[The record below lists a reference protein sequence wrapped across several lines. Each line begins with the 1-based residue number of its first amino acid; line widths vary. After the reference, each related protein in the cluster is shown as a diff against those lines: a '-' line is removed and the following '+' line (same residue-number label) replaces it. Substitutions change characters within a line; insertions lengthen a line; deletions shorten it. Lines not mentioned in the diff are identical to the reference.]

1 MSLRFLTAGESH
13 GPSLTAI
20 LDGMPAGLKLSA
32 SIIDLE
38 LARRQKGFGSG
49 GRMKLEKDA
58 VQILGGVMAGETTGA
73 PIALLV
79 ENADHIKWK
88 GKAIEPM
95 TAPRPGH
102 ADLTGA
108 VKYGYKDL
116 RPALERASAR
126 ETAMRVAAGAVCKH
140 FLAQFGII
148 VGGYVS
154 SIGKIQTNFGDV
166 PYEERFARAEDSDVR
181 CPVEASASQMRA
193 EIEKT
198 IHGKNTLGGVLEIV
212 ALNVPIGLGSFA
224 QWDKRLEARL
234 AMAIMSVQAIKG
246 VEIGDAFENA
256 KRLGTQAHDP
266 IQLQNAEGRSQNINY
281 QLPITNY
288 QSLTRNSNRAGG
300 IEGGISNGQ
309 PIIIRAAMKPIA
321 TTLTPQQTV
330 DLASGQESPTKYE
343 RSDFCPVPRAAPILE
358 AMVAFVLADALIE
371 KLGGDSMNEMK
382 PRFETLRKATL
393 EDLVMDNFPHVF
405 WE

>member
-1 MSLRFLTAGESH
+1 MTLRFLTAGESH

-20 LDGMPAGLKLSA
+20 LDGMPAGLKLHA
-32 SIIDLE
+32 SMIDPE
-38 LARRQKGFGSG
+38 LARRQKGYGSG
-49 GRMKLEKDA
+49 GRMKIEKDT

-79 ENADHIKWK
+79 QNDDHAKWK
-88 GKAIEPM
+88 GREIEPM

-108 VKYGYKDL
+108 VKYGYRDL

-126 ETAMRVAAGAVCKH
+126 ETTMRVAVGAVCKR
-140 FLAQFGII
+140 FLSEFGVV

-154 SIGKIQTNFGDV
+154 SIGEVETDFDDM
-166 PYEERFARAEDSDVR
+166 PYAERFRLAEESEVR
-181 CPVEASASQMRA
+181 CPVESSAAKMRDA
-193 EIEKT
+193 IEKT

-212 ALNVPIGLGSFA
+212 ALNVPVGLGSFM

-246 VEIGDAFENA
+246 VEVGDAFANA
-256 KRLGTQAHDP
+256 RLPGTQAHDP
-266 IQLQNAEGRSQNINY
+266 MTLDDEKIFRSM
-281 QLPITNY
+281 
-288 QSLTRNSNRAGG
+288 NRAGG
-300 IEGGISNGQ
+300 TEGGVSNGQ
-309 PIIIRAAMKPIA
+309 PIVIRAAMKPIA

-330 DLASGQESPTKYE
+330 DLGTGEESPTRYE
-343 RSDFCPVPRAAPILE
+343 RSDFCPVPRAVPILE

-371 KLGGDSMNEMK
+371 KLGGDSINEMK
-382 PRFETLRKATL
+382 PRFESLRTATL
-393 EDLVMDNFPHVF
+393 ADLQMDNTPHLF

>member
-1 MSLRFLTAGESH
+1 MPLRFLTAGESH

-20 LDGMPAGLKLSA
+20 LDGMPAGLPLTPD
-32 SIIDLE
+32 IIDRE
-38 LARRQKGFGSG
+38 LVRRQQGYGSG
-49 GRMKLEKDA
+49 GRMKIEKDA

-79 ENADHIKWK
+79 PNADHAKWK
-88 GKAIEPM
+88 GKAIKPM

-108 VKYGYKDL
+108 VKFGYRDL

-126 ETAMRVAAGAVCKH
+126 ETTMRVAAGAVCKH
-140 FLAQFGII
+140 FLAQFGIV
-148 VGGYVS
+148 VGGYVT
-154 SIGKIQTNFGDV
+154 SIGEVSTDFGDM
-166 PYEERFARAEDSDVR
+166 PYEERFTRAEESDVR
-181 CPVEASASQMRA
+181 SPVEMSAFQMRA

-212 ALNVPIGLGSFA
+212 ALNVPVGLGSFS
-224 QWDKRLEARL
+224 QWDKRLEAKL
-234 AMAIMSVQAIKG
+234 ALAVMSVQAIKG

-256 KRLGTQAHDP
+256 RLPGTKVQDEIHLIP
-266 IQLQNAEGRSQNINY
+266 NSH
-281 QLPITNY
+281 
-288 QSLTRNSNRAGG
+288 SLIRNSNRAGG

-330 DLASGQESPTKYE
+330 DLGTGEESPTKYE
-343 RSDFCPVPRAAPILE
+343 RSDFCPVPRAVPILE
-358 AMVAFVLADALIE
+358 SMVAFVLADALLE
-371 KLGGDSMNEMK
+371 KLGGDSMNEIK
-382 PRFETLRKATL
+382 PRFESLRKATF
-393 EDLVMDNFPHVF
+393 EDLQMDNTSHIF
-405 WE
+405 WK

>member
-1 MSLRFLTAGESH
+1 MTLRFLTAGESH

-20 LDGMPAGLKLSA
+20 LDGMPAGLPLTT

-38 LARRQKGFGSG
+38 LARRQKGYGSG
-49 GRMKLEKDA
+49 GRMKIEKDI
-58 VQILGGVMAGETTGA
+58 VEILGGVMAGETTGA

-79 ENADHIKWK
+79 QNMDHVKWK

-95 TAPRPGH
+95 TSPRPGH

-126 ETAMRVAAGAVCKH
+126 ETTMRVAAGAVCKH
-140 FLAQFGII
+140 FLSQFGII

-154 SIGKIQTNFGDV
+154 SIGAVQTDFGDIS
-166 PYEERFARAEDSDVR
+166 YEERFARAEESDVR
-181 CPVEASASQMRA
+181 CPVQSSAAKMRD

-198 IHGKNTLGGVLEIV
+198 IHGKNTLGGIVEII
-212 ALNVPIGLGSFA
+212 ALNVPLGLGSFA
-224 QWDKRLEARL
+224 QWDRRLEARL
-234 AMAIMSVQAIKG
+234 AMAVMSVQAIKG
-246 VEIGDAFENA
+246 VEVGDAFANA
-256 KRLGTQAHDP
+256 RLPGTEAQDG
-266 IQLQNAEGRSQNINY
+266 IRLEDGDLVRM
-281 QLPITNY
+281 
-288 QSLTRNSNRAGG
+288 SNRAGG
-300 IEGGISNGQ
+300 TEAGVSNGQ
-309 PIIIRAAMKPIA
+309 PIVIRAAMKPIA

-330 DLASGQESPTKYE
+330 DLRSGVESPTKYE
-343 RSDFCPVPRAAPILE
+343 RSDFCPVPRAVPILE

-371 KLGGDSMNEMK
+371 KLGGDSIDEMK
-382 PRFETLRKATL
+382 PRFEALRKANL
-393 EDLVMDNFPHVF
+393 DDLQMDNIPHVF

>member
-1 MSLRFLTAGESH
+1 MLRFLTAGESH
-13 GPSLTAI
+13 GPSLTTI
-20 LDGMPAGLKLSA
+20 LDGIPAGLPITTE
-32 SIIDLE
+32 IINKE
-38 LARRQKGFGSG
+38 LARRQQGYGSG
-49 GRMKLEKDA
+49 GRMKIEKDT
-58 VQILGGVMAGETTGA
+58 VQILGGVMGGETTGA

-79 ENADHIKWK
+79 QNDDHVKWK

-126 ETAMRVAAGAVCKH
+126 ETTMRVAAGAVCKH

-148 VGGYVS
+148 IGGYVS
-154 SIGKIQTNFGDV
+154 SIGEVQTDFGDM
-166 PYEERFARAEDSDVR
+166 PYEERFKLAEESDVR
-181 CPVEASASQMRA
+181 CPIPSSAQKMRE

-212 ALNVPIGLGSFA
+212 ALNVPVGLGSFV
-224 QWDKRLEARL
+224 QWDRRLEAKL
-234 AMAIMSVQAIKG
+234 ALAIMSVQAIKG

-256 KRLGTQAHDP
+256 KLPGTQAHDP
-266 IQLQNAEGRSQNINY
+266 MTLDQSNILRS
-281 QLPITNY
+281 T
-288 QSLTRNSNRAGG
+288 NRAGG
-300 IEGGISNGQ
+300 TEGGVSNGQ
-309 PIIIRAAMKPIA
+309 PIVLRAAMKPIA
-321 TTLTPQQTV
+321 TTLLPQQTV
-330 DLASGQESPTKYE
+330 DLASGIESPTKYE
-343 RSDFCPVPRAAPILE
+343 RSDFCPVPRAVPILE
-358 AMVAFVLADALIE
+358 SMVAFVLADALLE

-393 EDLVMDNFPHVF
+393 EDLPMDNIPHVF

>member
-1 MSLRFLTAGESH
+1 MLRLLTAGESH
-13 GPSLTAI
+13 GLFLTAI
-20 LDGMPAGLKLSA
+20 LDGMPAGMALGTDMINK
-32 SIIDLE
+32 E
-38 LARRQKGFGSG
+38 LARRQKGYGSG
-49 GRMKLEKDA
+49 GRMKIEKDTI
-58 VQILGGVMAGETTGA
+58 QILGGVMAGETTGA

-79 ENADHIKWK
+79 ENDDHIKWK
-88 GKAIEPM
+88 GKAVEPM

-126 ETAMRVAAGAVCKH
+126 ETTMRVAAGAVCKQ
-140 FLAQFGII
+140 FLAQFGIL

-154 SIGKIQTNFGDV
+154 AIGEIQTDFGDM
-166 PYEERFARAEDSDVR
+166 PYEERFARAEESDVR
-181 CPVEASASQMRA
+181 CPIESYAQQMRD

-198 IHGKNTLGGVLEIV
+198 IHGKNTLGGILEIV
-212 ALNVPIGLGSFA
+212 ALNVPVGLGSFM
-224 QWDKRLEARL
+224 QWDKRLEAKL
-234 AMAIMSVQAIKG
+234 AMAVMSVQAIKG
-246 VEIGDAFENA
+246 VEVGDAFANA
-256 KRLGTQAHDP
+256 RLPGTQVHDA
-266 IQLQNAEGRSQNINY
+266 ITLAASNLKRS
-281 QLPITNY
+281 T
-288 QSLTRNSNRAGG
+288 NRAGG

-309 PIIIRAAMKPIA
+309 PIVIRAAMKPIA

-330 DLASGQESPTKYE
+330 DLAAGENAPTKYE
-343 RSDFCPVPRAAPILE
+343 RSDFCPVPRAVPILE

-382 PRFETLRKATL
+382 PRFESLRRATL
-393 EDLVMDNFPHVF
+393 DDLQMDNIPHVF

>member
-1 MSLRFLTAGESH
+1 MPLRFLTAGESH
-13 GPSLTAI
+13 GPSLTTI
-20 LDGMPAGLKLSA
+20 LDGLPAGLPLTTE
-32 SIIDLE
+32 IINKE
-38 LARRQKGFGSG
+38 LARRQQGYGSG
-49 GRMKLEKDA
+49 GRMKIEKDT
-58 VQILGGVMAGETTGA
+58 VQILGGVMGGETTGA

-79 ENADHIKWK
+79 QNDDHVKWK

-154 SIGKIQTNFGDV
+154 SIGEVQTDFGDM
-166 PYEERFARAEDSDVR
+166 PYEERFTRAEESDVR
-181 CPVEASASQMRA
+181 CPIESSANQMRA

-212 ALNVPIGLGSFA
+212 ALNVPVGLGSFV
-224 QWDKRLEARL
+224 QWDRRLEAKL
-234 AMAIMSVQAIKG
+234 ALAIMSVQAIKG
-246 VEIGDAFENA
+246 VEVGDAFENA
-256 KRLGTQAHDP
+256 KRIGTQAHDP
-266 IQLQNAEGRSQNINY
+266 IQL
-281 QLPITNY
+281 PITNH
-288 QSLTRNSNRAGG
+288 QLLRTSNRAGG
-300 IEGGISNGQ
+300 TEGGVSNGQ

-321 TTLTPQQTV
+321 TTLLPQPTV
-330 DLASGQESPTKYE
+330 DLASGTESPTKYE
-343 RSDFCPVPRAAPILE
+343 RSDFCPVPRAVPILE
-358 AMVAFVLADALIE
+358 SMVAFVLADALLE
-371 KLGGDSMNEMK
+371 KLGGDSLNEMK
-382 PRFETLRKATL
+382 PRFESLRKATL
-393 EDLVMDNFPHVF
+393 EDLPMDNIPHVF

>member
-1 MSLRFLTAGESH
+1 
-13 GPSLTAI
+13 
-20 LDGMPAGLKLSA
+20 
-32 SIIDLE
+32 
-38 LARRQKGFGSG
+38 
-49 GRMKLEKDA
+49 MKIEKDT

-79 ENADHIKWK
+79 ENADHVKWK
-88 GKAIEPM
+88 GKAVEPM

-126 ETAMRVAAGAVCKH
+126 ETTMRVAAGAVCKH
-140 FLAQFGII
+140 FLAQFGIV

-154 SIGKIQTNFGDV
+154 SIGEVQTDFGDM
-166 PYEERFARAEDSDVR
+166 PYAERFTRAEESDVR
-181 CPVEASASQMRA
+181 CPIESSAQQMHD

-212 ALNVPIGLGSFA
+212 ALNLPVGLGSFV
-224 QWDKRLEARL
+224 QWDKRLEAKL

-246 VEIGDAFENA
+246 VEVGDAFENA
-256 KRLGTQAHDP
+256 RRIGTQAHDP
-266 IQLQNAEGRSQNINY
+266 INLQPSTFDLQRS
-281 QLPITNY
+281 T
-288 QSLTRNSNRAGG
+288 NRAGG
-300 IEGGISNGQ
+300 TEGGVSNGQ

-330 DLASGQESPTKYE
+330 DLALGENAPTKYE
-343 RSDFCPVPRAAPILE
+343 RSDFCPVPRAVPILE
-358 AMVAFVLADALIE
+358 AMVAFVLADALLE
-371 KLGGDSMNEMK
+371 KLGGDSLNEMK
-382 PRFETLRKATL
+382 PRFEALRKATL
-393 EDLVMDNFPHVF
+393 EDLPMDNIPHIF

>member
-1 MSLRFLTAGESH
+1 MLRFLTAGESH

-20 LDGMPAGLKLSA
+20 LDGIPAGLALTPD
-32 SIIDLE
+32 IINKE
-38 LARRQKGFGSG
+38 LARRQQGYGSG
-49 GRMKLEKDA
+49 GRMKIEKDT
-58 VQILGGVMAGETTGA
+58 VQILGGVMGGETTGA

-79 ENADHIKWK
+79 PNDDHVKWK

-108 VKYGYKDL
+108 VKYGYRDL

-126 ETAMRVAAGAVCKH
+126 ETTMRVASGAVCKH

-154 SIGKIQTNFGDV
+154 AIGEVQADFGDM
-166 PYEERFARAEDSDVR
+166 PYADRFIRAEESDVR
-181 CPVEASASQMRA
+181 CPVEISANQMRA

-212 ALNVPIGLGSFA
+212 ALNVPVGLGSFV
-224 QWDKRLEARL
+224 QWDRRLEAKL
-234 AMAIMSVQAIKG
+234 THAIMSVQAIKG

-256 KRLGTQAHDP
+256 RLPGTQAHDP
-266 IQLQNAEGRSQNINY
+266 IQLPVTNHQLQRS
-281 QLPITNY
+281 T
-288 QSLTRNSNRAGG
+288 NRAGG

-330 DLASGQESPTKYE
+330 DLASGQDAPTKSLRNKRLTLPADKTPPLNTNAPTFAPSPAPCRFSKPWSPSSSPTPCSKN
-343 RSDFCPVPRAAPILE
+343 SAATQWT
-358 AMVAFVLADALIE
+358 
-371 KLGGDSMNEMK
+371 K
-382 PRFETLRKATL
+382 
-393 EDLVMDNFPHVF
+393 
-405 WE
+405 